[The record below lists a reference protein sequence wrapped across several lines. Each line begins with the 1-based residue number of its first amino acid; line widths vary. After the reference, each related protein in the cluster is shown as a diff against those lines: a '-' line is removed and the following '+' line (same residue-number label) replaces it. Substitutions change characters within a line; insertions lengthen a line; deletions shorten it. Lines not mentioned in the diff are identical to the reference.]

1 MSYVELDAYTT
12 LDKIDRKLP
21 SRNQQLRELRTLSGG
36 MKQPIE
42 IPYAGKFR
50 RGISTDDLTS
60 MGIDAPGDG
69 THITAILRDEGSDGR
84 CHAVVTGE
92 KSFTIHD
99 LASRESIASLE
110 RHLKLHSDSK

>member
-12 LDKIDRKLP
+12 LDKIDKKLP
-21 SRNQQLRELRTLSGG
+21 SRNQQLWELRTLSGG

-42 IPYAGKFR
+42 IPYAGEFG

-69 THITAILRDEGSDGR
+69 THITAILRDEGSEGR
-84 CHAVVTGE
+84 CHAVVSGS
-92 KSFTIHD
+92 KSFTIYD
-99 LASRESIASLE
+99 IPSR
-110 RHLKLHSDSK
+110 RVDSKSEKKARITVK